1 MKQNASIDASFWIN
15 CCAGGIVEFVPLY
28 FSIFVTSPVL
38 DEIRYPTTHLS
49 MEPYSVVTFDEWV
62 ADGRIIV
69 RQPRSTVDWFQP
81 GENAAIALAV
91 EADYWLLI
99 DDANAFHRA
108 KHFGIRVVGTTDFI
122 VLLYDQNVITR
133 EQAQKALNAIRV
145 SKKQRRQALS
155 VLESLFR
162 RKEE

>member
-1 MKQNASIDASFWIN
+1 MKQNASVDASFWIN

-38 DEIRYPTTHLS
+38 DEIRYPMTHLS
-49 MEPYSVVTFDEWV
+49 MSPYSVVTFDEWV
-62 ADGRIIV
+62 ADGRIMV
-69 RQPRSTVDWFQP
+69 RQPRSPVDWLQP

-99 DDANAFHRA
+99 DDANAYHRA
-108 KHFGIRVVGTTDFI
+108 KHFGIRVVGTPDFVI
-122 VLLYDQNVITR
+122 LLYDQSFITKD
-133 EQAQKALNAIRV
+133 EAQKALNAMRV
-145 SKKQRRQALS
+145 SRKLRRQALS
-155 VLESLFR
+155 LLESLSR